1 MHKAENE
8 DDPGGG
14 EREPLLRSGAQDGK
28 YAPINDAGQAARS
41 AASAKS
47 RAIFIRGLL
56 LAILV
61 GMCGGS
67 TLVPIKF
74 SPVRSATLLV
84 LSTRSELAVHALYSV
99 ISIGFEVGCW
109 IESCPC

>member
-1 MHKAENE
+1 MAGSIAGGLIRCTGGMVHKAENE

-84 LSTRSELAVHALYSV
+84 L
-99 ISIGFEVGCW
+99 
-109 IESCPC
+109 

>member
-1 MHKAENE
+1 MVQKAENTSG
-8 DDPGGG
+8 DPGG
-14 EREPLLRSGAQDGK
+14 EREPLLRSGARDGK
-28 YAPINDAGQAARS
+28 YAPINDAYQTGRS
-41 AASAKS
+41 VASAKS

-74 SPVRSATLLV
+74 SPVRRSTLLV
-84 LSTRSELAVHALYSV
+84 LAHWVWTAVHT
-99 ISIGFEVGCW
+99 E
-109 IESCPC
+109 